1 MKEHCLLYMLEILD
15 PKQQGV
21 FYACLLSVVQ
31 QYALKIFNKTEKV
44 SRSHNAASHR
54 HCPPHGRLTL
64 PTAPSLPVLP
74 GPLGRRNQETGK
86 CPLTVQPVV
95 DIDGA
100 VTQLMAKWIQQ
111 QQSKVQRLVASATD
125 SEGML
130 ADPLCN
136 MSAPVTLDVIYMTS
150 ELKDPFVA
158 RPYLW
163 DLLRLLQTKLAKIQA
178 FCLKNGLDAA
188 KWSA

>member
-1 MKEHCLLYMLEILD
+1 M
-15 PKQQGV
+15 
-21 FYACLLSVVQ
+21 
-31 QYALKIFNKTEKV
+31 
-44 SRSHNAASHR
+44 
-54 HCPPHGRLTL
+54 
-64 PTAPSLPVLP
+64 
-74 GPLGRRNQETGK
+74 
-86 CPLTVQPVV
+86 QPVV

-125 SEGML
+125 SEDTL

-136 MSAPVTLDVIYMTS
+136 MSAPATLDLIYMTS
-150 ELKDPFVA
+150 EPKDPFVA

-163 DLLRLLQTKLAKIQA
+163 NLLRLLQTKLAKTQA

-188 KWSA
+188 KWSGQVRMSLQQAIVAQKYECALQPSREDALQLLFEHKLLSETVLKEVREAQV